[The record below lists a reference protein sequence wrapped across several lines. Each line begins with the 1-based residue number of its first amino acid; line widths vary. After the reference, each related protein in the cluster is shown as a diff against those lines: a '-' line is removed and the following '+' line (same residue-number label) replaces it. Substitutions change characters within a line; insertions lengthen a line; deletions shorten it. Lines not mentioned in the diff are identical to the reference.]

1 MIIGIPRGRQ
11 DSEFRV
17 GLIPAGVKLLV
28 EAGHSCYVEH
38 QAGLG
43 SGYTD
48 YAYQLA
54 GGTIAYNGDEVY
66 GRSDLIL
73 TISCPTRQEF
83 QWMREN
89 QILIG
94 FLSLA
99 ATNPEN
105 MLDLIQKNITAI
117 GYEIIQDEEGH
128 LPVLMSASQAAG
140 RMVPQ
145 IAAMLLQNNYGGKG
159 ILLGG
164 VPGVPPAEVVIL
176 GAGTV
181 GKAAA
186 RTFIGTG
193 ATVYVLDQDLKRL
206 QYLDDH
212 FQGRVITMVSHDFN
226 LEKMCKFADV
236 LVGAVLVPGA
246 RSPIIVDRDIVRSM
260 RPRSIII
267 DISIDQGGCFETSRP
282 TTHTNPTYI
291 EEGIIHYCVPNMT
304 SVLGRTATQAMNN
317 AFWPYIQKISEQGLD
332 DAIQNDTSLAHGVY
346 MLRGEIVNPV
356 MKDLFDSR
364 RSAG

>member
-1 MIIGIPRGRQ
+1 
-11 DSEFRV
+11 
-17 GLIPAGVKLLV
+17 
-28 EAGHSCYVEH
+28 
-38 QAGLG
+38 
-43 SGYTD
+43 
-48 YAYQLA
+48 
-54 GGTIAYNGDEVY
+54 
-66 GRSDLIL
+66 
-73 TISCPTRQEF
+73 
-83 QWMREN
+83 
-89 QILIG
+89 
-94 FLSLA
+94 
-99 ATNPEN
+99 
-105 MLDLIQKNITAI
+105 
-117 GYEIIQDEEGH
+117 
-128 LPVLMSASQAAG
+128 
-140 RMVPQ
+140 
-145 IAAMLLQNNYGGKG
+145 
-159 ILLGG
+159 
-164 VPGVPPAEVVIL
+164 
-176 GAGTV
+176 
-181 GKAAA
+181 
-186 RTFIGTG
+186 
-193 ATVYVLDQDLKRL
+193 
-206 QYLDDH
+206 
-212 FQGRVITMVSHDFN
+212 
-226 LEKMCKFADV
+226 MCKFADV